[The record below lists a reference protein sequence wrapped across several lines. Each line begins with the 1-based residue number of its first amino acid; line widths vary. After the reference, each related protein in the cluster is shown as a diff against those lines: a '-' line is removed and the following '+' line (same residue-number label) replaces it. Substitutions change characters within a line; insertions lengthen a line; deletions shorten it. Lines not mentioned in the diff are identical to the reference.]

1 MVRRA
6 PSMAVNLDVT
16 ESAKQQVQGLIRT
29 QKPGTVVR
37 IYLQSSGGGCC
48 GGGSC
53 GCGASEGP
61 SYALTFDRQRPGD
74 EVVPVDGFAF
84 VVDPQSAPQV
94 DGARIDFVQ
103 ELDQTGFRI
112 TSPHGPP
119 SPESPKTEGQGG
131 GCGCGAGG
139 CC

>member
-1 MVRRA
+1 MTV
-6 PSMAVNLDVT
+6 SLDVT
-16 ESAKQQVQGLIRT
+16 ETAKQQVQGLIRQ

-37 IYLQSSGGGCC
+37 IYLQAGSGGGCC
-48 GGGSC
+48 GGGSGSC

-61 SYALTFDRQRPGD
+61 SFALTFDRQRPGD

-84 VVDPQSAPQV
+84 VVDPQSAPEV
-94 DGARIDFVQ
+94 NGARIDFVR
-103 ELDQTGFRI
+103 ELDQSGFRI
-112 TSPHGPP
+112 TSPNAPTTLPP
-119 SPESPKTEGQGG
+119 SEDAAPSG